1 MFGTHVRSVLLV
13 GLGLGLA
20 SVPAAAEMN
29 NGVYIELQGGGS
41 FWDDANVSVTGLG
54 SGEAKFD
61 TGWTAGAALG
71 FRAFDMFRLEGHA
84 SFRRADIDTV
94 SVGGIETADGWAG
107 TAAFLGNAY
116 FDIPIPFP
124 VKPYVGGGAGVAIFS
139 ADVDGNAVD
148 VDDDDTEFAWNV
160 MGGLLWPVWRHLELD
175 ARYRYITSDDPSIDA
190 DLLGLGTGQVKAEFS
205 AHEVVGALRIVF

>member
-205 AHEVVGALRIVF
+205 AHEVVGALRVVF

>member
-1 MFGTHVRSVLLV
+1 MFGNHVRSVLLV

-61 TGWTAGAALG
+61 TGWTAGGALG
-71 FRAFDMFRLEGHA
+71 FRVFDMFRLEAHA

-139 ADVDGNAVD
+139 ADVDGSAVD
-148 VDDDDTEFAWNV
+148 VDDDDTELAWNV

-190 DLLGLGTGQVKAEFS
+190 DFLGLGTGQVKAEFS
-205 AHEVVGALRIVF
+205 AHEVVGALRVVF

>member
-1 MFGTHVRSVLLV
+1 MLGNHVRSVLLAC
-13 GLGLGLA
+13 LGLGLT
-20 SVPAAAEMN
+20 SGPAAAEMN

-41 FWDDANVSVTGLG
+41 FWDDANVSVTGLA

-61 TGWTAGAALG
+61 TGWTAGGALG
-71 FRAFDMFRLEGHA
+71 FRAFDMFRLEAHA

-94 SVGGIETADGWAG
+94 SAGGIETADGWAG

-124 VKPYVGGGAGVAIFS
+124 VKPYVGGGAGMAIFS
-139 ADVDGNAVD
+139 ADVDGSAVD

-205 AHEVVGALRIVF
+205 AHEVVGALRVVF

>member
-124 VKPYVGGGAGVAIFS
+124 VKPYVGGGAGMAIFS